1 MFSKLQGFSFWLIII
16 SVMVSGCSHT
26 DSSPLEPANSTPLSS
41 GSQNTPLPSRTLSPI
56 PSLTLTPSL
65 TREPSQT
72 RTSTPIPSPT
82 WTTTPVPTLPAG
94 VNNEVEVAGFNSV
107 RYHSLNQSFTN
118 REVNGYFVT
127 HSHIQNTADAS
138 NAPIYGL
145 RLEFSAD
152 NQGLE
157 PTEEHLIASGPEGF
171 EWFFGNVEEEPIQ
184 NIYRSDAYLKSDDS
198 YRVPFTPGF
207 DASLIVD
214 KEAFTE
220 PGVQTVTLTITPR
233 EELDFLD
240 FIFHLDGGAYGERF
254 DATIANLEPGEHR
267 GPAGERIT
275 VTADRKNIAVM
286 SLPLVVNE
294 PYSFSMTLQ
303 VNPLPGGGTTYRPYF
318 SISTLP
324 GSMAG
329 PSEATGNSITIPVEG
344 IGSWTWSA
352 IGEYLWKSSGVGLQ
366 YALSLN

>member
-1 MFSKLQGFSFWLIII
+1 MSAT
-16 SVMVSGCSHT
+16 VSGCSLT
-26 DSSPLEPANSTPLSS
+26 DSPPLEPIVNSTSLSS
-41 GSQNTPLPSRTLSPI
+41 GSQNTPLPSKTLSPLPNSTLT
-56 PSLTLTPSL
+56 PSLTLTPS
-65 TREPSQT
+65 PT

-94 VNNEVEVAGFNSV
+94 INNEVEVVVFNSV

-118 REVNGYFVT
+118 REVDGYFMT

-145 RLEFSAD
+145 RLEFRSD
-152 NQGLE
+152 NQGLD
-157 PTEEHLIASGPEGF
+157 PTEEYLVASGPEGF
-171 EWFFGNVEEEPIQ
+171 EWFFGNVEEESIQ
-184 NIYRSDAYLKSDDS
+184 NIYRSEAYLKSDDS

-214 KEAFTE
+214 EAAFTE

-233 EELDFLD
+233 EELDFVD

-254 DATIANLEPGEHR
+254 DATITNLEPGEHR

-275 VTADRKNIAVM
+275 VTADRKNIGVM

-303 VNPLPGGGTTYRPYF
+303 VDPLYGGAVIYRPYLG
-318 SISTLP
+318 IATIP
-324 GSMAG
+324 GSTG
-329 PSEATGNSITIPVEG
+329 GSSESTGNSITIPVEG

-366 YALSLN
+366 YEVSFN